1 MAWVDIAIIVIILV
15 YAILGLSRGFL
26 KSLLRFFGTIA
37 TLALSILLSKPVSGL
52 FEQWFGLSSK
62 LGEFMSTTLAPY
74 CSTSTGG
81 PIDNF
86 FMNKFAEILLGANY
100 WQNYDGG
107 VSSPEFISAF
117 SGAVGSVLGVVVT
130 TLILYIVIRILI
142 ALLGKLFKFLTRNR
156 AIGGIDRFFGLI
168 LGIVEGAVAI
178 FIVLGIVYLIVP
190 IIPAFSG
197 TVLDL
202 LQVNHITQEIY
213 NLVGEFIEGILLP
226 WLGI

>member
-52 FEQWFGLSSK
+52 FEQWFGLNSK

-86 FMNKFAEILLGANY
+86 FMNKFAEMLQELGSM
-100 WQNYDGG
+100 DKK
-107 VSSPEFISAF
+107 PE
-117 SGAVGSVLGVVVT
+117 VT
-130 TLILYIVIRILI
+130 
-142 ALLGKLFKFLTRNR
+142 GRN
-156 AIGGIDRFFGLI
+156 
-168 LGIVEGAVAI
+168 I
-178 FIVLGIVYLIVP
+178 FMYLIP
-190 IIPAFSG
+190 IKK
-197 TVLDL
+197 
-202 LQVNHITQEIY
+202 
-213 NLVGEFIEGILLP
+213 
-226 WLGI
+226 